1 MESFPIAPA
10 SSRSLWFFIPIA
22 MVLLAAAATLLV
34 TAMGPARARYELSP
48 AGIAFRGDIYGRR
61 LIPAAPGTPVACT
74 LIVHGFPPFHL
85 QRGLR

>member
-48 AGIAFRGDIYGRR
+48 AGIA
-61 LIPAAPGTPVACT
+61 
-74 LIVHGFPPFHL
+74 
-85 QRGLR
+85 